1 MRFFLCKQKGFLKK
15 SKGAFFMMV
24 IFSLLLAGCFTGGK
38 PQYNIE
44 SYILNY
50 PAPSWNQH
58 DKLAASVKF
67 NRFSIAAAY
76 NSTRMIFRNDAY
88 SVDSFNYSHWAVNPA
103 DMVADKLLDDM
114 TGSGLFQ
121 TVFSY
126 QEPEGGRFIV
136 SGGIEEFLLNIN
148 NNNKTAV
155 ISITI
160 TLQDSRKK
168 ETGKRI
174 MFQKKYIRAEPLQ
187 DSSPRGYCQAASQA
201 MQALSREI
209 ISDIYAAIKNAS
221 PSAADSP

>member
-24 IFSLLLAGCFTGGK
+24 FFSLLLAGCFTGGK

-50 PAPSWNQH
+50 PALSWNQPG
-58 DKLAASVKF
+58 KLEASIKF

-76 NSTRMIFRNDAY
+76 NSPRMIFRNDDY
-88 SVDSFNYSHWAVNPA
+88 KIDSFNYSRWAVNPA
-103 DMVADKLLDDM
+103 DMIADRILDDM

-126 QEPEGGRFIV
+126 QEVQEGRFIV
-136 SGGIEEFLLNIN
+136 SGGIEEFLLSIN
-148 NNNKTAV
+148 KSGKTA
-155 ISITI
+155 IIRMTI
-160 TLQDSRKK
+160 ALQDSRVNRA
-168 ETGKRI
+168 GKRTI
-174 MFQKKYIRAEPLQ
+174 FQKKYVRTEPLQ
-187 DSSPRGYCQAASQA
+187 ESSPQGYCDAASRA
-201 MQALSREI
+201 MQNLSREI